1 MKIETN
7 LTTYL
12 LFLFT
17 IVPGKIWFGS
27 IAGRT
32 GAIIRDITFGSA
44 EHRLYSFTITF
55 FVVRNEVIP
64 FPVLFVGND
73 TGKFIYFEFLIFRRM
88 RIVKSPLLEWDIFTD
103 KTN

>member
-12 LFLFT
+12 MFLFT

-32 GAIIRDITFGSA
+32 GTIVRDITFGSA
-44 EHRLYSFTITF
+44 KHRLYGFAVTF
-55 FVVRNEVIP
+55 FIVRNEVIP

-73 TGKFIYFEFLIFRRM
+73 TRKFINLKLLI
-88 RIVKSPLLEWDIFTD
+88 LW
-103 KTN
+103 